1 MSYLR
6 SISIVFEDDVD
17 ESHSVISK
25 EIKTIVGE
33 SAEEEAQILEICYLR
48 AIFSLHIALL
58 YAGFVHYQKLGE
70 LNPKLKHIELERT
83 LEVAQ
88 NCGLLESM
96 RQLRNSVFHVRPN
109 RKVDTLI
116 NEVRDLAVDNRIRLA
131 GLEHLLYDFTSDV
144 FGSTEIFQ
152 ESEEVLMQGFND
164 ALAYYDKHYAKNNSE
179 RDMAEPKEGP

>member
-1 MSYLR
+1 M
-6 SISIVFEDDVD
+6 
-17 ESHSVISK
+17 
-25 EIKTIVGE
+25 
-33 SAEEEAQILEICYLR
+33 
-48 AIFSLHIALL
+48 
-58 YAGFVHYQKLGE
+58 
-70 LNPKLKHIELERT
+70 
-83 LEVAQ
+83 EVAQ